1 MNIINTVKP
10 VESPPDEI
18 NAVIEIPKGSS
29 IKYEMD
35 AESGAIFVDRRLFT
49 AMFYPC
55 NYGFIPQTR
64 EEDGDPVDV
73 LVLGNDSVIP
83 TSIIRSRPV
92 GVLLTEDEEGQD
104 SKIIAVP
111 ITRLDPSF
119 STVTDISNIP
129 EHIRDQIK
137 HFFEHYKELEKGKYV
152 KVIGWDDKEKAKTK
166 IAEAIEKYKKENNNN
181 SGSSTS

>member
-1 MNIINTVKP
+1 LNILNTLNPGKN
-10 VESPPDEI
+10 PPDEI
-18 NAVIEIPKGSS
+18 NVVIEIPKGSS

-64 EEDGDPVDV
+64 EGDGDPVDV
-73 LVLGNDSVIP
+73 LVLGNDPVIP
-83 TSIIRSRPV
+83 MSIIRSHPI

-111 ITRLDPSF
+111 ITKLDPSF
-119 STVTDISNIP
+119 STVTDISDIP
-129 EHIRDQIK
+129 EHISNQIK

-152 KVIGWDDKEKAKTK
+152 KVRGWEDKKVAKNK
-166 IAEAIEKYKKENNNN
+166 ISEAIERFKKENSNNN
-181 SGSSTS
+181 AS

>member
-10 VESPPDEI
+10 GENPPDEI

-64 EEDGDPVDV
+64 EEEGDPVDV

-111 ITRLDPSF
+111 ITKLDPSF

-152 KVIGWDDKEKAKTK
+152 KVIGWDDKEKGKKK

-181 SGSSTS
+181 SSSTS